1 MCPVL
6 ALEHTQLSFSWSEF
20 RKGGGQNAW
29 RITGRGT
36 TEGTLGTYPCL
47 GTEMLSPYQA
57 QIRDMMGPLTGPCWS
72 PTLFKEEM
80 AKRNTVLTVRNL
92 QGTSSR
98 GSKGALERASRT
110 TAKSQVGIL
119 GRTGGLSLLVP
130 PEKNRVTNGFLPR
143 DCSPT
148 GAWWAAIAAT

>member
-6 ALEHTQLSFSWSEF
+6 RTGHTQLSFSWSES

-36 TEGTLGTYPCL
+36 TEGTLGTYPGL
-47 GTEMLSPYQA
+47 GYKNALAIPGANSRHDGATDRA
-57 QIRDMMGPLTGPCWS
+57 CRS

-130 PEKNRVTNGFLPR
+130 RRNRVTNGFLPR